1 MPTLT
6 SPRIRDPTI
15 FEARGNPT
23 RHSPGRGIAAPRLR
37 YGSSHSAG
45 RTFSTFM
52 HDGECFVIGR
62 RKDVIIIA
70 GNNVFPEDVEDAVG
84 RIPGVIPGRV
94 AAFGVEDD
102 EIGTEV
108 LCVLAETEAT
118 DAEKK
123 VLRKA
128 VKAAGIDIDVT
139 ISRVYLVPPRWLIKS
154 SSGKPARA
162 ANKARAITDLSWR

>member
-1 MPTLT
+1 
-6 SPRIRDPTI
+6 
-15 FEARGNPT
+15 
-23 RHSPGRGIAAPRLR
+23 
-37 YGSSHSAG
+37 
-45 RTFSTFM
+45 M

>member
-1 MPTLT
+1 
-6 SPRIRDPTI
+6 
-15 FEARGNPT
+15 
-23 RHSPGRGIAAPRLR
+23 
-37 YGSSHSAG
+37 
-45 RTFSTFM
+45 
-52 HDGECFVIGR
+52 
-62 RKDVIIIA
+62 
-70 GNNVFPEDVEDAVG
+70 
-84 RIPGVIPGRV
+84 VIPGRV

-139 ISRVYLVPPRWLIKS
+139 ISRVYLVPPRWLIKRLIGQAGPSCQQGPRDHGPFLEVGWLLAMRRLAS
-154 SSGKPARA
+154 SILRVLPGEDMA
-162 ANKARAITDLSWR
+162 ATEPRQF